1 MKDFYDVYNST
12 LNEKEELPTL
22 FCDMDM
28 VLVDFIKGADKE
40 VGQSFVKMDNAKR
53 WATIHKNKTF
63 WENLDWMPGAKR
75 LWSFVNKYGSHILS
89 AYSTKDSNCVP
100 GKMKWLR
107 KNLKL
112 TQRSRIHLVRRSQ
125 KQDFAMT
132 NNKPN
137 VLIDDHLKNIKEWE
151 SKGGIGIH
159 HLSVSTSLNELK
171 KLGYK

>member
-1 MKDFYDVYNST
+1 MRSIRELLEVS
-12 LNEKEELPTL
+12 KEDLPDIY
-22 FCDMDM
+22 CDMDG
-28 VLVDFIKGADKE
+28 VLCNFMKAADKA
-40 VGQSFVKMDNAKR
+40 VGGSFVTTDSDER
-53 WATIHKNKTF
+53 WNKINQTKNF
-63 WENLDWMPGAKR
+63 WANLEWMPGAKR
-75 LWSFVNKYGSHILS
+75 LWSFVNKYDAHILS
-89 AYSTKDSNCVP
+89 AYSTNDSNSIP

-107 KNLKL
+107 KNAKL
-112 TQRSRIHLVRRSQ
+112 TQRSRIHLVLRKQ

>member
-1 MKDFYDVYNST
+1 MKNFYNVYKQN
-12 LNEKEELPTL
+12 LVEQDLPTIY
-22 FCDMDM
+22 CDMDM
-28 VLVDFIKGADKE
+28 VLCDFLKGAEKELGKPFPEVDK
-40 VGQSFVKMDNAKR
+40 DKR
-53 WATIHKNKTF
+53 WPIIHKNKTF
-63 WENLDWMPGAKR
+63 WENLEWMPGAKR
-75 LWSFVNKYGSHILS
+75 LWSFVNKYDAHILS
-89 AYSTKDSNCVP
+89 AYTKSDTNSIP

-107 KNLKL
+107 KNAKL
-112 TQRSRIHLVRRSQ
+112 TQRSRIHLVLRKQ